1 MLTNVTNVTLKLL
14 IIKKV
19 NQFISFNFGDIQLL
33 DIMNFLGGA
42 TSLHSFLKV
51 YKTSETKRFVP
62 YGWFHH
68 PYKIQNTE
76 LSPYDVFY
84 SKLRSC
90 NPLETE
96 HTDYVNL
103 LKSGLT
109 EDQAAIKLELSKP
122 PPTGIEN
129 SYYLQQIWK
138 QEQMSSFKDLL
149 RWYENKDVVPNLE
162 AMQKIIG
169 FYHDKD
175 IDMLKLGC
183 TLPNLANNC
192 LHKSTDAKFY
202 PITEGY
208 KDLWKNFDKTSLEV
222 HLSFLLAKHLSMKL
236 LSESLLT
243 YANLLRLMPANY
255 SRNRYVNPCPPV
267 LIRVRIS
274 IQKPV
279 GSHSHKTRPVV
290 SKIWSCLTFN
300 VQDLI
305 VKMRASTLQS
315 ERKKLTASVLT
326 GFVLFAVLC
335 LKQWVAFTT
344 FVPVKNSAHLSL
356 KKIPNV
362 SVEKEIPMN

>member
-1 MLTNVTNVTLKLL
+1 M
-14 IIKKV
+14 
-19 NQFISFNFGDIQLL
+19 
-33 DIMNFLGGA
+33 
-42 TSLHSFLKV
+42 
-51 YKTSETKRFVP
+51 
-62 YGWFHH
+62 
-68 PYKIQNTE
+68 
-76 LSPYDVFY
+76 
-84 SKLRSC
+84 
-90 NPLETE
+90 
-96 HTDYVNL
+96 
-103 LKSGLT
+103 KSGLT
-109 EDQAAIKLELSKP
+109 TEQAVIKLKLSKP
-122 PPTGIEN
+122 PLTGIEK
-129 SYYLQQIWK
+129 YHYLQQMWK
-138 QEQMSSFKDLL
+138 QEQMSSFSDFL
-149 RWYENKDVVPNLE
+149 RWNNNKDVVTVLE
-162 AMQKIIG
+162 AKQKMTA

-175 IDMLKLGC
+175 IYILKLGC
-183 TLPNLANNC
+183 TLPNLGIIC

-202 PITEGY
+202 LLTEGN
-208 KDLWKNFDKTSLEV
+208 KDLLEKFEKISLMV
-222 HLSFLLAKHLSMKL
+222 HLLFLLAKHLSMKL

-243 YANLLRLMPANY
+243 YANLLLRLMPANY
-255 SRNRYVNPCPPV
+255 SRTRYVNPCPPV

-362 SVEKEIPMN
+362 SVEKEIPMNWDEAKYRRKVSRSMKCRNVSGGDFTRQPLMLNH